1 MRMSTSMM
9 YQQNMQGLTDRQS
22 LWMTAAKH
30 LSSGNRVLTPSDDPL
45 AASQAV
51 MLTQSQSENSQYAL
65 ARQFALQN
73 LGMSEKVIGSAS
85 DTIDF
90 MKRLQVNANNGVL
103 SDNDRASLATQ
114 LQGLKDQ
121 LLGQVNSSDGN
132 GRYMFGGFKDDQ
144 PPFVQQDDGR
154 VVYQGSSRAIEQKV
168 DANRTMTVGYTGDA
182 IFMSLTSNPKPE
194 PDGSA
199 PVSNVFDSIDLA
211 LKALNTPLQ
220 DADDATRQQ
229 VQADLDKAQRGLDN
243 SFNNVQKFISTI
255 GTQRQ
260 EVETLNGIGE
270 VRDMNNQLQMSA
282 LIDVDF
288 VGALS
293 TYVQQQAA
301 LQASYRTFSDMQGMS
316 LFQMN
321 R

>member
-9 YQQNMQGLTDRQS
+9 YQQNMQSLTDRQS
-22 LWMTAAKH
+22 LWMKSAQH
-30 LSSGNRVLTPSDDPL
+30 LSSGTRVLTPSDDPL

-65 ARQFALQN
+65 ARQFALQSIT
-73 LGMSEKVIGSAS
+73 MAEKVTASAAGSIK
-85 DTIDF
+85 D
-90 MKRLQVNANNGVL
+90 MKGLLVNAGDGVL

-121 LLGQVNSSDGN
+121 LLGQANNSDGN

-144 PPFVQQDDGR
+144 PPFVQQDDGK

-243 SFNNVQKFISTI
+243 VYNNVLTVNSKL
-255 GTQRQ
+255 GTQMQ
-260 EVETLNGIGE
+260 EIETLDNIGK
-270 VRDMNNQLQMSA
+270 VRDTNNQVQMSA
-282 LIDVDF
+282 LVDVDVVEAISSYF
-288 VGALS
+288 
-293 TYVQQQAA
+293 QQQAA
-301 LQASYRTFSDMQGMS
+301 LQASYKTFGDMQGMS

>member
-22 LWMTAAKH
+22 LWMTSAKH
-30 LSSGNRVLTPSDDPL
+30 LSSGTRVLTPSDDPL

-65 ARQFALQN
+65 ARQFALQSIT
-73 LGMSEKVIGSAS
+73 MAEKVTASAAGSIK
-85 DTIDF
+85 D
-90 MKRLQVNANNGVL
+90 MKGLLVNAGDGVL

-121 LLGQVNSSDGN
+121 LLGQANNSDGN

-144 PPFVQQDDGR
+144 PPFVQQDDGK

-243 SFNNVQKFISTI
+243 SHNNVLTI
-255 GTQRQ
+255 NSKLGTQMQ
-260 EVETLNGIGE
+260 EIETLDNIGK
-270 VRDMNNQLQMSA
+270 VRDTNNQLQVSA
-282 LIDVDF
+282 LVDVDF